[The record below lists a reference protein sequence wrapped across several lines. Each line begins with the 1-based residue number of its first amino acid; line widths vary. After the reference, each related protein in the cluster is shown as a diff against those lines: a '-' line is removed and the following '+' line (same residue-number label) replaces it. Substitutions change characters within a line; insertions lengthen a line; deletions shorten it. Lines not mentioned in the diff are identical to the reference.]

1 MQQMQQMPPK
11 PLLRL
16 APPMSEVALG
26 EPMSFEALFRRYSA
40 YVARLAAR
48 LLGTR
53 WFKRPALHVALFA
66 IVVAVSIVAT
76 NTGGPV
82 VSDGLRLDV
91 TAVCVV
97 PFLTVIVSVAWLP
110 K

>member
-1 MQQMQQMPPK
+1 MAGVELAAK
-11 PLLRL
+11 PSSPVNDAVMVWFPDVNG
-16 APPMSEVALG
+16 APPH
-26 EPMSFEALFRRYSA
+26 EAFRRDPRTTIVERHSRAPSA
-40 YVARLAAR
+40 KNSTLPV
-48 LLGTR
+48 G
-53 WFKRPALHVALFA
+53 VA